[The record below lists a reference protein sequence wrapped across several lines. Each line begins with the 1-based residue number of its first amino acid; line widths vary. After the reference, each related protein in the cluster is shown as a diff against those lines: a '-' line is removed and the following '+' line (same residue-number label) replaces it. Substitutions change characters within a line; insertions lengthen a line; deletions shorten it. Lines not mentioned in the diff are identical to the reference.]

1 MKKDGLG
8 MERLLIFLT
17 GLNLILR
24 IVLYVQEKRAANEE
38 DQSNLCHCPCWSI
51 LDGLRQQLQ
60 QESNVVWLLSQFFP
74 KS

>member
-24 IVLYVQEKRAANEE
+24 LVLYIQEKREANEE
-38 DQSNLCHCPCWSI
+38 D
-51 LDGLRQQLQ
+51 
-60 QESNVVWLLSQFFP
+60 
-74 KS
+74 